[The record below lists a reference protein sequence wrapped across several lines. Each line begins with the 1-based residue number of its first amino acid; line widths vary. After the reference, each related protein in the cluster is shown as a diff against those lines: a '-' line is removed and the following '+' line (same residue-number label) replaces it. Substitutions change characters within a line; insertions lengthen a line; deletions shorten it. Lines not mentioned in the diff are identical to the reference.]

1 MAVPANLASI
11 IGGTDETDGV
21 EELIRQVVLAV
32 RNTYSVGEF
41 SEPGTTVDDALS
53 AVEVAGE
60 SWLGLS
66 DAIEAEIDILEE
78 KAGDDELAEL
88 QACRSALMLLNLEM
102 AKECARAGELEWYAG
117 YVEGREPTP
126 MSEIDRWNDLPLDE
140 DYFSNLWDVAMGRA
154 NLIALLRIGTDDEDG
169 GAPEPTPGPETP
181 LPEPGSGIFDDELPP
196 VVATHRPAV
205 AGGEETVGA

>member
-1 MAVPANLASI
+1 MAVPANLATI

-21 EELIRQVVLAV
+21 EERIRQIVLAV
-32 RNTYSVGEF
+32 RDTYFVGELA
-41 SEPGTTVDDALS
+41 EPGTTVDDALS

-66 DAIEAEIDILEE
+66 DAIEAEIDSLEGE
-78 KAGDDELAEL
+78 ADNDELPEL

-102 AKECARAGELEWYAG
+102 AKECGRAGELEWYAG
-117 YVEGREPTP
+117 YIEGREPTP
-126 MSEIDRWNDLPLDE
+126 MSEIDRWSDLPLDE
-140 DYFSNLWDVAMGRA
+140 DYYSNLWEVAMGRA

-169 GAPEPTPGPETP
+169 GAPEPAPEPEAP
-181 LPEPGSGIFDDELPP
+181 LPEPGSGFFDEEPPP
-196 VVATHRPAV
+196 VAETHRRAV